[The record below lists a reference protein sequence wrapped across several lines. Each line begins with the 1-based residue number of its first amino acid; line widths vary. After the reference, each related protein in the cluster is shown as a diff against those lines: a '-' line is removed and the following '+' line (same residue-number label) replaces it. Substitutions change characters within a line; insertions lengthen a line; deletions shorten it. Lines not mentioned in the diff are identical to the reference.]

1 MKSCATT
8 SRRLPLNAGSLAK
21 KMPGRTLT
29 VQVRKSS
36 DATGR
41 PAASRGLTA
50 YEAAYLELTLR
61 RGLSLATL
69 DDALIAAMSKA
80 GVPAASPGS

>member
-1 MKSCATT
+1 MW
-8 SRRLPLNAGSLAK
+8 LAAAWY
-21 KMPGRTLT
+21 LT
-29 VQVRKSS
+29 NQKCLKVDREPVAITVL
-36 DATGR
+36 DDI
-41 PAASRGLTA
+41 AASRGLTA